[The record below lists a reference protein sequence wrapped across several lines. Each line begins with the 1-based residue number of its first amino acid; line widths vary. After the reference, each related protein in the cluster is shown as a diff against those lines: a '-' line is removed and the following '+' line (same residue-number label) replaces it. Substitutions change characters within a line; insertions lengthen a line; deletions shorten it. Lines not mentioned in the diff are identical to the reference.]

1 MHIYIYI
8 YSTYTY
14 IYIYISLSISFSLSL
29 SIYIYIYIYIYIGA
43 VRVRHDCRADLLWH
57 RLRGAR
63 RLAGRL
69 QRHADVVHPA
79 RLPREAHVDLQAM
92 LV

>member
-1 MHIYIYI
+1 MH
-8 YSTYTY
+8 TY
-14 IYIYISLSISFSLSL
+14 IYIYIYILHMHIYISISLSL
-29 SIYIYIYIYIYIGA
+29 SLSLSLYIYIGA